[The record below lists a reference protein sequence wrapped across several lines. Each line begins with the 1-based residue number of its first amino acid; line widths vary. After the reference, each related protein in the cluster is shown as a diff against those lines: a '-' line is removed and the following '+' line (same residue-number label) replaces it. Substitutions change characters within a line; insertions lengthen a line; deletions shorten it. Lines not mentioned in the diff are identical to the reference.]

1 MSAAATEHSY
11 GEWETVVEEDNEHNG
26 LMIRSC
32 ANCGA
37 QESRRTTVA
46 VSGDVNMDSNCNGA
60 DVNFI
65 KEYSVG
71 NALMNEVQLCAA
83 DIDGDGG
90 VDAYD
95 AIYLDLYLNG
105 MTELP

>member
-1 MSAAATEHSY
+1 M
-11 GEWETVVEEDNEHNG
+11 
-26 LMIRSC
+26 
-32 ANCGA
+32 
-37 QESRRTTVA
+37 
-46 VSGDVNMDSNCNGA
+46 
-60 DVNFI
+60 NFI

-71 NALMNEVQLCAA
+71 NAPMNEVQLCAA